1 MQTMRLG
8 ELRLVIEDGRIAQA
22 MDRKIDL
29 DPEVPDQR
37 SLQAVVR
44 SARTALDVA
53 QRALYGRRP

>member
-1 MQTMRLG
+1 
-8 ELRLVIEDGRIAQA
+8 